1 MLPQRLQPLLVVVKI
16 SKRVEEEGV
25 EEEGVE
31 EEGVEEDVVG
41 KEGVEEEEVEEEEVE
56 GVEVTKQNQAY
67 LMLKMPLQL

>member
-41 KEGVEEEEVEEEEVE
+41 KEGVEEEEVE